1 MSKPPLNLTSLP
13 AIALDR
19 IISHSLTFGTSPIVL
34 LSQLGSTISE
44 ATKRV
49 LATTLTL
56 PDDDSILLVIEREVE
71 KDEERRGSSL
81 VTAVSTSHS
90 HLVKHLEV
98 VRPAPRSIS
107 SAEKGNEQLEDEEEE
122 EVLEISPL
130 DEHGFLTLL
139 ERFPNLSSFTWRSY
153 RLPAEDLCIDLANSA
168 KNLRSFTFDL
178 VPSPFRDHY
187 SGLSTLEASPLFG
200 TSPCS
205 PSSLHSLLP
214 LSSTPS
220 LRWDCPSLSSLP
232 GSLTSL
238 SLSSLSHAGVQE
250 FASSL
255 PSFFALEHLELSKTV
270 FIDDHLLQ
278 EVSQGLSKSLKS
290 FTIRE
295 MGGTKLSDQGM
306 NSLFEGCSELERF
319 EMDCVEG
326 RLSKSCWS
334 KIVTFPPRL
343 RSIKISYSESPP
355 HKSWIL
361 DHLQSLPDL
370 LSVPSLTSFTL
381 SRKLH
386 RESLVPGSHHLAR
399 HPMDTLLTPRK
410 LTRQE
415 LEAIIGSGGGG
426 SAEAKRWIDLDLDLV
441 LIDGDSL
448 KKLLENCTELR
459 WMKVC
464 FDSQFKNLL
473 SLSSAFSA
481 CLHLQRF
488 SVSIPLEHTPELQT
502 LTPATYNPSSLPS
515 PSISLAGSPS
525 SKASNLPPTSPSTSP
540 TKPLADLPNL
550 EQCLPDSIQALL
562 PPTRDWRRFLKK
574 SHSLSSISWT
584 GRGGIGKFSF
594 GKIEGKG
601 LIKITFE
608 PTPPLSSSSGSE
620 ESFDEIGGRRR
631 EREDSWTSSFS
642 FSSSST
648 SSISTFSSPTA
659 GGGLPFMRRRASSS
673 SATTSCS
680 PTTPTKSLASSSRKF
695 GSIDAAFSPS
705 SKSSSS
711 HRRASTTPSLSSGF
725 GVIGSSNGGGG
736 AGTRRKPSFDHG
748 SIGTGWSGF
757 HSPTPTTSIPEND
770 ISPTSTFDPFHVPAE
785 KEQAGE
791 GGGGL
796 QMNLGATSS
805 LLETHG
811 TDDKSRVSSDR
822 RGSIL
827 STTTTTAKN
836 PWSSVP
842 SSVTSPTPAVGWAS
856 STPSPPRASATPS
869 GEKTNGAHKSSVPV
883 SPSKEP
889 TSSKMS
895 RSSRSS
901 SSQGGGSGSPSS
913 SRSSRVGGGGSST
926 GGGGANRN
934 GYGREQGS
942 GESNKKKDGTGSG
955 DSGRRRRDR
964 GTRSGRGGG
973 ARKEG
978 GVNA

>member
-1 MSKPPLNLTSLP
+1 MSKPPLNLINLP
-13 AIALDR
+13 AIALER
-19 IISHSLTFGTSPIVL
+19 IISHSLSFGTSPNVL

-49 LATTLTL
+49 VATTLTL
-56 PDDDSILLVIEREVE
+56 PDDDSILLVIERELE
-71 KDEERRGSSL
+71 KEEERRGSSL
-81 VTAVSTSHS
+81 VTAVSTTHS

-98 VRPAPRSIS
+98 VRPGPQSIS
-107 SAEKGNEQLEDEEEE
+107 TADKSKEQQQEEEEE

-130 DEHGFLTLL
+130 DEHGFLALL
-139 ERFPNLSSFTWRSY
+139 GNFPNLSSFSWRSY

-187 SGLSTLEASPLFG
+187 SSPSALEASPLFG

-214 LSSTPS
+214 SSSTPS

-361 DHLQSLPDL
+361 DHLQSFPDL

-381 SRKLH
+381 SRKVH

-399 HPMDTLLTPRK
+399 HPIDSLLVPRK

-415 LEAIIGSGGGG
+415 LEAIIGSEGGGG
-426 SAEAKRWIDLDLDLV
+426 GDGKRWIDLDLDLV
-441 LIDGDSL
+441 LVDGDSL

-459 WMKVC
+459 WLKVC

-481 CLHLQRF
+481 CQHLQRF

-525 SKASNLPPTSPSTSP
+525 AKAANLPPTSPSTSP
-540 TKPLADLPNL
+540 TKSLADLPNP
-550 EQCLPDSIQALL
+550 EQSLPDAIQALL

-574 SHSLSSISWT
+574 SHSLSSITWT

-608 PTPPLSSSSGSE
+608 PTPPLSPGFGE
-620 ESFDEIGGRRR
+620 GVEAIAGRRR

-648 SSISTFSSPTA
+648 SSISAFGSPV
-659 GGGLPFMRRRASSS
+659 GGGGMPFMRRRASSS
-673 SATTSCS
+673 SATNSYS
-680 PTTPTKSLASSSRKF
+680 PTTPTKGSASGGRKF

-705 SKSSSS
+705 PKTSTS

-725 GVIGSSNGGGG
+725 GVIGSSNGGSGG

-770 ISPTSTFDPFHVPAE
+770 ISPTSTFDPFQLSTDQD
-785 KEQAGE
+785 QAA
-791 GGGGL
+791 GGDEGGL
-796 QMNLGATSS
+796 QMNLGPTASPLGSHAT
-805 LLETHG
+805 E
-811 TDDKSRVSSDR
+811 DKDRESSDR
-822 RGSIL
+822 RGSVP
-827 STTTTTAKN
+827 SNTTTAKN

-842 SSVTSPTPAVGWAS
+842 SSVTSAVGWAS
-856 STPSPPRASATPS
+856 KTPTPPQASATS
-869 GEKTNGAHKSSVPV
+869 SGGEKKNGVAKPSVPTT
-883 SPSKEP
+883 PASKEP

-901 SSQGGGSGSPSS
+901 SSQGGGGGGSPTS
-913 SRSSRVGGGGSST
+913 SRSSRGGSSAS
-926 GGGGANRN
+926 GGVANKN
-934 GYGREQGS
+934 GNGREQGS
-942 GESNKKKDGTGSG
+942 GESSKKKDGTGSG

-964 GTRSGRGGG
+964 GARGGKG
-973 ARKEG
+973 CGGRKEG
-978 GVNA
+978 GINA